1 MTGREDV
8 ERAILEHESI
18 LEEVAR
24 LLENG
29 TPLSTWSEDVRLSLA
44 LALAD
49 PAMSRTESWKSV
61 ALRRHLF
68 GPAGVVPGMIAA
80 THRDPSALD
89 RARAERLRAG
99 IPARVAYRAGMYLL
113 QPGA

>member
-18 LEEVAR
+18 LDEVAR
-24 LLENG
+24 LLENR
-29 TPLSTWSEDVRLSLA
+29 TPLSTWSEDVRLALA
-44 LALAD
+44 LALDDA
-49 PAMSRTESWKSV
+49 AMSRTEGWKSV
-61 ALRRHLF
+61 VLRRHLF
-68 GPAGVVPGMIAA
+68 GPDGVVPDMIAA
-80 THRDPSALD
+80 AHRDPSVVD

-99 IPARVAYRAGMYLL
+99 IPARVGYRAGMYLL